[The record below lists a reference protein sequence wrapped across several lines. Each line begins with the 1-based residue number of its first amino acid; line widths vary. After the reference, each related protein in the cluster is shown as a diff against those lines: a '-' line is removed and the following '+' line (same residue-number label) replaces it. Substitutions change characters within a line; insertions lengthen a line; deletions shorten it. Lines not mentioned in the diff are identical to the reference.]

1 MTQLSI
7 NNFISYNEETKSG
20 KIAINILKCRFCICI
35 FCRIES
41 NVLLLFDDDFSL
53 RWLARVHSN
62 TRLIEMTSSAYG
74 LRRIQFVYSNWHLN
88 EWCWHVAEAL
98 DGCIWQIPTDAKP
111 DILAMTHSPFRTFE
125 RHFSSR
131 PRLIRTEHAMS
142 MAIFYRDFLLRL
154 NSNAQR
160 QSHGYS
166 RQCSRD
172 QPTES
177 RVQNNRI
184 THKIRDTTL
193 SQSHIRVKPNN
204 R

>member
-1 MTQLSI
+1 MKKHIRQNSNKYSQMSILHLHILSNWI
-7 NNFISYNEETKSG
+7 EC
-20 KIAINILKCRFCICI
+20 IAF
-35 FCRIES
+35 
-41 NVLLLFDDDFSL
+41 VW
-53 RWLARVHSN
+53 RWLFIAMIGTCPLKYPINRNDV
-62 TRLIEMTSSAYG
+62 SAYG
-74 LRRIQFVYSNWHLN
+74 LHRIQFVYSNWHLN

-111 DILAMTHSPFRTFE
+111 DILAMTHSPFRT
-125 RHFSSR
+125 R

-184 THKIRDTTL
+184 KHKIRDTTL
-193 SQSHIRVKPNN
+193 SQSHIRVKRNN